1 MRRFSSG
8 PRKTIS
14 EVAVPVH
21 ARHDAAQLAAL
32 CRLDDSQNAQ
42 DSPISPGRLNL
53 AERLAARLGEW
64 VGVLPEWWM
73 PEYIPAFAG
82 NTRLAARCSVFATE
96 SAEDYGGEAQ

>member
-14 EVAVPVH
+14 KLAAPVC
-21 ARHDAAQLAAL
+21 ATHDADQLAAL
-32 CRLDDSQNAQ
+32 CRLDDSQNTHDLQ
-42 DSPISPGRLNL
+42 NSPGRLNL
-53 AERLAARLGEW
+53 AERLAAQLGEW

-82 NTRLAARCSVFATE
+82 DTQLAVRCSAFATE
-96 SAEDYGGEAQ
+96 SAEDSSS